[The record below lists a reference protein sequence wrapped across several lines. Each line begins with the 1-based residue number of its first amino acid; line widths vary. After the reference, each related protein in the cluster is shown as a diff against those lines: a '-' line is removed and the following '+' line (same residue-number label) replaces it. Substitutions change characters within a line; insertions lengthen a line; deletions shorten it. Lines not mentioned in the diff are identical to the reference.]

1 MASQAPT
8 VKTDQKP
15 SLDNLEKHYR
25 KRVQSRVQPA
35 TTTELIW
42 TLAIAA
48 AVTPFFLTVFLVLP
62 MMGQIIVG
70 LASLSTFFYLKA
82 RRSVSVAIAAI
93 LGSGAFACL
102 IYFTIQALK
111 ARLDVP
117 LFIFLVLGIPVTA
130 FYCVFLSMRI
140 WVLRGGE
147 Q

>member
-1 MASQAPT
+1 MASRTPT
-8 VKTDQKP
+8 VSTEQP
-15 SLDNLEKHYR
+15 LSLDTLEKFYR
-25 KRVQSRVQPA
+25 KRVQSRAEPA
-35 TTTELIW
+35 TAKELIW
-42 TLAIAA
+42 TLAVAV

-62 MMGQIIVG
+62 MMGQIIAGIV
-70 LASLSTFFYLKA
+70 ALSTFFYLRA
-82 RRSVSVAIAAI
+82 RRSISVALAAI
-93 LGSGAFACL
+93 LGSGGFACF

-147 Q
+147 E